1 MSSSALLVGL
11 AGAVTLA
18 LGFSAFWPPD
28 GIVRDLWDLAAVA
41 GVTAFIGLLD
51 GA

>member
-1 MSSSALLVGL
+1 MSLSALLVGL

-18 LGFSAFWPPD
+18 LGFSALLPSDGVVRTFGIWP
-28 GIVRDLWDLAAVA
+28 GVA

>member
-1 MSSSALLVGL
+1 MSLPALLVGL

-18 LGFSAFWPPD
+18 LGFRALWPPD
-28 GIVRDLWDLAAVA
+28 RVVRDLWDLAGVA